1 MMELDKKLIRSH
13 IKDLK
18 ATYSSD
24 ALFGASVMINQK
36 LFEHDAYKDAK
47 IVGMYVSKETEVDTI
62 QFIEQT
68 LKKKRVAVPKVE
80 GDISNFYRI
89 KSLSDLTIGSFDV
102 FEPTT
107 PYITKAKKMS
117 VMVVPLVAFNR
128 KKYRVGYGKGFYD
141 KYLKDFQGTTIGL
154 AFSFQEVDEDF
165 EDEYEI
171 PLDYIITEK
180 EIIK

>member
-80 GDISNFYRI
+80 GDIMNFYRI
-89 KSLSDLTIGSFDV
+89 KSLSDLTI
-102 FEPTT
+102 
-107 PYITKAKKMS
+107 
-117 VMVVPLVAFNR
+117 
-128 KKYRVGYGKGFYD
+128 
-141 KYLKDFQGTTIGL
+141 
-154 AFSFQEVDEDF
+154 
-165 EDEYEI
+165 
-171 PLDYIITEK
+171 
-180 EIIK
+180 